1 MKRWMFLGLLALV
14 LPLLLS
20 AQQNGEREKIK
31 ALKIAYL
38 TEKLDLSPSEAEVFW
53 PLYHAYQKELR
64 ALKGPKPRVKPDAL
78 SDDEAKARI
87 EELLESDAKR
97 LALRREYTAKFL
109 EVLPPQKV
117 LKLYRAE
124 RTFQRYL
131 FKKMMKKKKNRG
143 QRHPRH

>member
-1 MKRWMFLGLLALV
+1 MKRWMYLGILAV
-14 LPLLLS
+14 GLPLVLS
-20 AQQNGEREKIK
+20 AQHNGEREKIK

-38 TEKLDLSPSEAEVFW
+38 TEKLDLSPSEAEKFW

-64 ALKGPKPRVKPDAL
+64 ALKGPKPRAKPDAL
-78 SDDEAKARI
+78 SAEEAKARI

-97 LALRREYTAKFL
+97 LALRRQYTAKFL

-124 RTFQRYL
+124 RTFQRFL
-131 FKKMMKKKKNRG
+131 FKKLMKKKEKGER
-143 QRHPRH
+143 RPRH